1 MFKIK
6 VWKGNSKE
14 LGFLKIN
21 EQGWSEVDE
30 NDGTVFILGVS
41 EQGLKMCGEKRVEAG
56 RLYIQV
62 AANQKH
68 FRYYLSGGGSYKGF
82 KCGAYS
88 SADSASFFKFE
99 KQKLVADSW
108 DYLKDTVLAYDEEKN
123 TLVFADPKA
132 ENTVDVVFQQV
143 KLVPTEDSNKD
154 AQK

>member
-30 NDGTVFILGVS
+30 NEGTVFILGVS

-68 FRYYLSGGGSYKGF
+68 FNENQDR
-82 KCGAYS
+82 S
-88 SADSASFFKFE
+88 SISEINAVL
-99 KQKLVADSW
+99 LVGRR
-108 DYLKDTVLAYDEEKN
+108 
-123 TLVFADPKA
+123 LV
-132 ENTVDVVFQQV
+132 
-143 KLVPTEDSNKD
+143 
-154 AQK
+154 